1 MTAPLRLYRKATVER
16 RRLYIDY
23 GCWLPDGEKL
33 VDFQVTTSPYTAAAP
48 IVIDTSYP
56 DPTQRMLMMFI
67 KGGVANTRYT
77 LDMLVRTDAGE
88 VKRDTIEVRV
98 EP

>member
-33 VDFQVTTSPYTAAAP
+33 TNFQVTTSPYTPGTP
-48 IVIDTSYP
+48 IVVDTTYP
-56 DPTQRMLMMFI
+56 DATQRMLMMFI
-67 KGGVANTRYT
+67 KGGAANTRYT
-77 LDMLVRTDAGE
+77 LDLLVTTDAGE